1 MKSADIRSA
10 FLSYF
15 AENGHT
21 IVPSSSLVPGNDP
34 TLLFTNAGMVQFK
47 DVFLGDEPRHY
58 SRATTSQ
65 RCVRAG
71 GKHNDLENVGYTAR
85 HHTFFEMLGN
95 FSFGDYFKRDAIR
108 FAWGFLTECLGLPA
122 ERLWVTVHT
131 SDQEAEDIWIREMGI
146 DPTRFSRL
154 GDKDNF
160 WTMGDTGPCGPCS
173 EIFYDHGPQVAGGP
187 PGSPDDDLDRYIEIW
202 NLVFMQYEQAADG
215 TRSPLPRPSVDTGM
229 GLERI
234 AAVMQGVHS
243 NYEIDLFRALLTAA
257 MNVTGTTDTASK
269 SLRVIADHIRSC
281 AFLICDGVL
290 PSNEGRGYVLRRIV
304 RRAIRHGHKLGCEK
318 PFFHRLVH
326 ALVAEMGEAYPELR
340 DAEDR
345 IVAALK
351 QEEAQFAKTLDQGM
365 RVLDEAVSELADRT
379 LPGALIFKL
388 YDTHGFPVDLTNDI
402 ARERDLIMDMPGFEA
417 AMAEQRAKS
426 RQASQFSADGQ
437 VRLDLEGATEF
448 LGYTHLESGAQVLA
462 LVREGQQV
470 EHLEAGQQ
478 GIVILNQTPFYAES
492 GGQQGD
498 SGQLTSG
505 SGAFLVETTQK
516 LGSHFAHE
524 GRLQM
529 GHLAVGDTL
538 TARVEGPRRHAT
550 ALNHSATHLLHA
562 ALRQVLGT
570 HVTQK
575 GSLVTHDRTRF
586 DFSHQGPVTSAE
598 IAAIEALVNGEIRKN
613 VEVRTQVMAIEDA
626 KAAGAMALFGEKYA
640 DEVRVLT
647 MGSFSIELCG
657 GTHVSRTGDIGLFK
671 VVSEGGVASGVRR
684 IEAVTGEGALDHL
697 AEMENW
703 LREAAVRLKATPES
717 LLSKVD
723 QTLEKLK
730 GQERELEQLRMKVAT
745 QAGGDLLDHA
755 IDVCGVRLLST
766 TLEGADPKTLRDT
779 LDRIK
784 QRLGTGVI
792 VLATV
797 RDDKVNLIA
806 GVTDDLTAQVKAGDL
821 IGFVASQVGGKGGG
835 RADMA
840 QAGGTNPA
848 SLPAALAS
856 VQQWLTEQ
864 LA

>member
-470 EHLEAGQQ
+470 EYLEAGQQ

-806 GVTDDLTAQVKAGDL
+806 VVTDDFTAQVKAGDL

>member
-1 MKSADIRSA
+1 
-10 FLSYF
+10 
-15 AENGHT
+15 
-21 IVPSSSLVPGNDP
+21 
-34 TLLFTNAGMVQFK
+34 
-47 DVFLGDEPRHY
+47 
-58 SRATTSQ
+58 
-65 RCVRAG
+65 
-71 GKHNDLENVGYTAR
+71 
-85 HHTFFEMLGN
+85 
-95 FSFGDYFKRDAIR
+95 
-108 FAWGFLTECLGLPA
+108 
-122 ERLWVTVHT
+122 
-131 SDQEAEDIWIREMGI
+131 
-146 DPTRFSRL
+146 
-154 GDKDNF
+154 
-160 WTMGDTGPCGPCS
+160 
-173 EIFYDHGPQVAGGP
+173 
-187 PGSPDDDLDRYIEIW
+187 
-202 NLVFMQYEQAADG
+202 
-215 TRSPLPRPSVDTGM
+215 
-229 GLERI
+229 
-234 AAVMQGVHS
+234 
-243 NYEIDLFRALLTAA
+243 
-257 MNVTGTTDTASK
+257 
-269 SLRVIADHIRSC
+269 
-281 AFLICDGVL
+281 
-290 PSNEGRGYVLRRIV
+290 
-304 RRAIRHGHKLGCEK
+304 
-318 PFFHRLVH
+318 
-326 ALVAEMGEAYPELR
+326 MGEAYPELR